1 MKSEDCQLNALGIRD
16 DIVPALVEDSFCPA
30 PDTNLGTVHILRKHI
45 FRFLDPSLRNY
56 VPNY

>member
-45 FRFLDPSLRNY
+45 FRIFGPPRY
-56 VPNY
+56 RT